1 MEEMGSRM
9 LTYHPLDPDDIVG
22 VGLWAEVLETT
33 AEVVPHPLA
42 LLTQVSLR
50 FNQKVFCHIHH
61 VHHSEEWQEQPLGDP
76 SDAGA
81 TVQGAGGARLVW
93 AFLKCRAG
101 GGALRG
107 VRKPEEPCHC
117 RGAVPHKPGDYPKLN
132 GTGW

>member
-1 MEEMGSRM
+1 MGSRM

-42 LLTQVSLR
+42 FLTQVSLR
-50 FNQKVFCHIHH
+50 FSQKVLRHVHH

-76 SDAGA
+76 SNAGA
-81 TVQGAGGARLVW
+81 TVQGTGGARLVW
-93 AFLKCRAG
+93 AFLKRRG

-107 VRKPEEPCHC
+107 LESQRSPVTAKGPFLTS
-117 RGAVPHKPGDYPKLN
+117 PGI
-132 GTGW
+132 TQI